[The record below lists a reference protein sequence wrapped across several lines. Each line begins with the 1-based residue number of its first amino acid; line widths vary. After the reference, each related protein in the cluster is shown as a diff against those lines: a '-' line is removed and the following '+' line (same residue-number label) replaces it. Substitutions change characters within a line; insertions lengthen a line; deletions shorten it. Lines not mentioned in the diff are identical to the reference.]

1 MSSRRPVPR
10 SRFGALLTHTGPLVH
25 VTRTAPRAPAPAP
38 APIDAIFDDERLTV
52 DMLLSIAAKANC
64 ASIAAL
70 ASTSAAVRALMREDF
85 FWRVLGE
92 MRGYDMPS
100 EQEVGMTPYQIFWAA
115 CMQGERDARERQRLL
130 DAQLQTALNVRRWD
144 EALVAVRAGAD
155 PNVDVGGGRR
165 ALDADFPFVIRFF
178 TADWDSVPGRESDLV
193 VWTLM
198 QELAGRGGRAALPM
212 RDAGELTRR
221 SIVDLKVDA
230 LRFLLKQQAVDL
242 SDTRSVLNPYPMPWL
257 PTSSIRTTSKFAQA
271 LDGRIDP
278 PPGALDAVRRTG
290 LLLGQNDAL
299 LLRYAYLRAAEGG
312 DTRRIMRERTVV
324 AFTNGQALV
333 DEFEAAAA
341 AQPSRVPPPPPAG
354 REQARLDPM
363 RVLYDMYRNAAPNA
377 RAALMKHAKRTLDR
391 ELPGRN
397 AGPAAPAVSAIR
409 VYTMIEE
416 HEKGAAG
423 QARAR
428 QLFREWLRGPLLGP
442 VSEATRESARRLGEE
457 FGEITQRQD
466 AQAAEPASTQSA
478 RADDEARRV
487 ARTAMADRG

>member
-155 PNVDVGGGRR
+155 PNIDVGGGRR
-165 ALDADFPFVIRFF
+165 ALDVDFPFVTRFF
-178 TADWDSVPGRESDLV
+178 TADWDSVPGRESDI

-198 QELAGRGGRAALPM
+198 QELAGRGGRTALPM

-299 LLRYAYLRAAEGG
+299 LLRYAYLRADEGG

-341 AQPSRVPPPPPAG
+341 AQPSRVPPPPPV
-354 REQARLDPM
+354 ET
-363 RVLYDMYRNAAPNA
+363 N
-377 RAALMKHAKRTLDR
+377 
-391 ELPGRN
+391 
-397 AGPAAPAVSAIR
+397 I
-409 VYTMIEE
+409 
-416 HEKGAAG
+416 
-423 QARAR
+423 
-428 QLFREWLRGPLLGP
+428 
-442 VSEATRESARRLGEE
+442 
-457 FGEITQRQD
+457 
-466 AQAAEPASTQSA
+466 
-478 RADDEARRV
+478 
-487 ARTAMADRG
+487 